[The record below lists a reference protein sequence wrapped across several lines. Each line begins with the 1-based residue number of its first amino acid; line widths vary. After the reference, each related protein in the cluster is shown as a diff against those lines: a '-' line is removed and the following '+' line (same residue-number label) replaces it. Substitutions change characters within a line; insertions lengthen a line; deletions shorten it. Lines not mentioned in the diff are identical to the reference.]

1 METCIKTGEEAI
13 KLAARL
19 IRQGETVAFPTETV
33 YGLGADVFQPEAIK
47 KIYIAKGRP
56 SDNPLIAHVSSYK
69 MLERVAVNVS
79 EDAKKLMQAF
89 WPGPLTVIL
98 QKRENV
104 PDAVCAGLP
113 TIAVRMPQNE
123 IALRIIEEA
132 DTPIAAPSANSSGK
146 PSPTSA
152 GHVFHDMNGK
162 IPLIV
167 DGGECSVGVESTIV
181 DLSVEIPTVLRP
193 GIITP
198 EEIQAVLGRVEL
210 DPTLLKKPAEGMRPK
225 APGMKYKHYSPNAD
239 VIVFQGEQADNLLS
253 YIQQHDNGKKVGILC
268 GVEKK
273 AAYESP
279 NVEVILPIGRD
290 EDAKTMCKGLYEGL
304 RKMDEMGMD
313 VIYAEALPVA
323 GEGIAYMNRLL
334 KAAGYCVIEI

>member
-1 METCIKTGEEAI
+1 
-13 KLAARL
+13 
-19 IRQGETVAFPTETV
+19 
-33 YGLGADVFQPEAIK
+33 
-47 KIYIAKGRP
+47 
-56 SDNPLIAHVSSYK
+56 
-69 MLERVAVNVS
+69 
-79 EDAKKLMQAF
+79 
-89 WPGPLTVIL
+89 
-98 QKRENV
+98 
-104 PDAVCAGLP
+104 
-113 TIAVRMPQNE
+113 MPQNE

-304 RKMDEMGMD
+304 RKMDEMGID

>member
-1 METCIKTGEEAI
+1 METCIKMGEEAI
-13 KLAARL
+13 ELAARL
-19 IRQGETVAFPTETV
+19 LKQGEIVAFPTETV

-47 KIYIAKGRP
+47 KIYAAKGRP
-56 SDNPLIAHVSSYK
+56 SDNPLIAHISSYE

-79 EDAKKLMQAF
+79 REVKKLMQAF

-113 TIAVRMPQNE
+113 TIAVRMPKNE
-123 IALRIIEEA
+123 IALKIIEEA

-146 PSPTSA
+146 PSPTRA
-152 GHVFHDMNGK
+152 EHVFHDMRGK

-167 DGGECSVGVESTIV
+167 EGGECSVGVESTIV
-181 DLSVEIPTVLRP
+181 DLSVEVPTVLRP

-198 EEIQAVLGRVEL
+198 EEIQTVLGRVEL

-239 VIVFQGEQADNLLS
+239 VIVFQGEQAGNLLP
-253 YIQQHDNGKKVGILC
+253 YIQQHNKGKKVGVLC

-273 AAYESP
+273 AAYECQEI
-279 NVEVILPIGRD
+279 EVVLPIGH
-290 EDAKTMCKGLYEGL
+290 EGDAKTMCKGLYEGL
-304 RKMDEMGMD
+304 RKMDEMGVD
-313 VIYAEALPVA
+313 VIYAEALPIA

>member
-56 SDNPLIAHVSSYK
+56 SDNPLIAHVSSYE

-79 EDAKKLMQAF
+79 EDAQKLMQAF

-304 RKMDEMGMD
+304 RKMDEMGID